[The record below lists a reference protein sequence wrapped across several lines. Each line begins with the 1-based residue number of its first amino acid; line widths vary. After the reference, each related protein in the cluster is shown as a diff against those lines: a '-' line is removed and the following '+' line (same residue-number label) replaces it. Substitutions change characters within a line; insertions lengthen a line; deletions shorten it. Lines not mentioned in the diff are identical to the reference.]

1 MNKTDKRIKENIN
14 ETDKRIKTMDKKT
27 KAVPTAKPMKKGKK
41 GRVFLALGSN
51 VGEREEY
58 IEQAVYLLDKAD
70 KIKVV
75 RRSTNYESQAQGGP
89 RQAPY
94 VNAVVEI
101 ETALKP
107 YQLLDAIHEIESTL
121 GREREIEWGPRTID
135 IDILLFGDLIM
146 SEDNLVIPH
155 PLMHERLFVLKPFKE
170 IAPNVVHPTIDK
182 TITQLHDEKAK
193 EEGDHYDND
202 LPGFSNIQESY
213 GDDYEKW

>member
-1 MNKTDKRIKENIN
+1 MKK
-14 ETDKRIKTMDKKT
+14 KKT
-27 KAVPTAKPMKKGKK
+27 KEKKKPQKKAVIKASKKTAKKSSKK

-94 VNAVVEI
+94 VNAVVEV
-101 ETALKP
+101 ETTLAP
-107 YQLLDAIHEIESTL
+107 HQLLDAIHEIESTL

-135 IDILLFGDLIM
+135 IDILIFGDLVM
-146 SEDNLVIPH
+146 SEDDLSIPH

-170 IAPNVVHPTIDK
+170 IAPNVVHPTIEK
-182 TITQLHDEKAK
+182 TIAQLHDEKAK

-202 LPGFSNIQESY
+202 LPGFGNIQESY